1 MNRAVEENKA
11 QFREAERLVKYSF
24 YVNNMLTSF
33 ETEDE
38 ALNGARPVHK
48 ALATREFSL
57 TQWMTSSR
65 RLLNELKPFR
75 LAAPTW
81 NIDFYELPTERT
93 LGILWDSNTDSY
105 MFKVLFKVDRSAVPC
120 KSDFLSIFSRVYDPL
135 GFVSPVTFL
144 MKQLMQEIWKLD
156 IDWRRDWPE
165 EIVKR
170 LFERYDE

>member
-1 MNRAVEENKA
+1 MIRVAEESKSENP
-11 QFREAERLVKYSF
+11 EAERLVKYSF

-93 LGILWDSNTDSY
+93 LGIL
-105 MFKVLFKVDRSAVPC
+105 
-120 KSDFLSIFSRVYDPL
+120 
-135 GFVSPVTFL
+135 
-144 MKQLMQEIWKLD
+144 
-156 IDWRRDWPE
+156 
-165 EIVKR
+165 
-170 LFERYDE
+170 